1 MRAVDIIEKK
11 REKNEINREEI
22 EFFLNGYLTGTIPDY
37 QMAAFLMAGY
47 INGFTAKESV
57 IMTEIMRDSGNIVD
71 TGIKGKFIIDK
82 HSTGGVGDK
91 TTIALAPLLASIGV
105 LNIKLSGRGLGH
117 TGGTVDKFESIPGF
131 KFPQN
136 LDELND
142 RVSISGVGIMGYSS
156 EIVPLDKK
164 IYALRDVTATVS
176 NISLIASSIMSKKLA
191 VLSNGII
198 LDVKVGEG
206 AFMQNIDDARALADL
221 MIEIAVSNGRKCS
234 AILTDM
240 EEPLGNYVG
249 NGLEVIEAVEYLK
262 GKGAGEFKELVEEIA
277 VESSLMAGVVTSREE
292 AVKLINEKIESGEA
306 LEKFRQFITACG
318 GNTDIIEDYSILTS
332 GADSIEVYID
342 DSGYIEKVKALEI
355 GKASMILGAGR
366 EKKEDEINYS
376 AGVVLYKK
384 SGEYLEKG
392 EAVAKIYYSK
402 NADLES
408 AEKLIKESYV
418 LSKLKTEKRKV
429 ILERRGEKV
438 GDK

>member
-11 REKNEINREEI
+11 REKNEITREEI
-22 EFFLNGYLTGTIPDY
+22 AFFLNGYLTGAIPDY

-47 INGFTAKESV
+47 INGFTSKESV

-117 TGGTVDKFESIPGF
+117 TGGTVDKFEAIPGF

-136 LDELND
+136 LNELNE
-142 RVSISGVGIMGYSS
+142 RVAISGVGIMGYSS

-206 AFMQNIDDARALADL
+206 AFMQNIDDARKLADL

-234 AILTDM
+234 AVLTDM

-249 NGLEVIEAVEYLK
+249 NGLEVIEALEYLK
-262 GKGAGEFKELVEEIA
+262 GKGAVDFKELVEDIA
-277 VESSLMAGVVTSREE
+277 VESSLMAGVAASREE

-306 LEKFRQFITACG
+306 LEKFRKFITVCG

-332 GADSIEVYID
+332 GADSREIYID
-342 DSGYIEKVKALEI
+342 GSGYIEKVKALEI

-384 SGEYLEKG
+384 SGEYVENG

-402 NADLES
+402 TADLKS

-429 ILERRGEKV
+429 ILERRGERV